1 MFLFQ
6 KMNKSHTWK
15 LPERV
20 AYNADVLKLFWEK
33 KIELHAERLQSEDV
47 RMHRAGGLRAQ
58 RGGVAA
64 ACNPGP
70 GSALRP
76 PGTQHHAP
84 ATALLPSDTVTQAE
98 GSPTRKHHP
107 HQLSFRITTEMN

>member
-1 MFLFQ
+1 
-6 KMNKSHTWK
+6 MNKSHTWK

-20 AYNADVLKLFWEK
+20 AYDADVLKLFWEK

-47 RMHRAGGLRAQ
+47 RMHKSALDRWAKGTAW
-58 RGGVAA
+58 GVAA

-70 GSALRP
+70 GPALRP
-76 PGTQHHAP
+76 PGTQHHTP
-84 ATALLPSDTVTQAE
+84 ATALLPSDPVTQAE

-107 HQLSFRITTEMN
+107 HQLSFRITTGMK